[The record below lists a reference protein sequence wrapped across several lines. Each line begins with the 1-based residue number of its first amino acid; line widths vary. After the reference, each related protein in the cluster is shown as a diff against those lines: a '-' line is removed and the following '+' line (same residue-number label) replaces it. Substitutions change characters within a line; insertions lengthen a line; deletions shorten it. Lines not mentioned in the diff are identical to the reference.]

1 MIIERN
7 QMQVSTSNEYGQLK
21 SVLVGSVD
29 KFSWPNNDAEFDK
42 SIARST
48 FPEDLPKGH
57 LPEFVINQASEDL
70 DMLSQTLE
78 SRGVQVVRP
87 TISDTTW
94 AYSARDIIL
103 TVGATV
109 IECPT
114 PFSSRARELDLYPE
128 LKQSGAK
135 VIRAPRP
142 TTADDPMFD
151 AANVLKVN
159 DKLVY
164 SLSHSA
170 NEAGA
175 DWLQEQVGTEF
186 EVIKWRAVE
195 HQITHIDSTLL
206 SCGDNIVIANGSRLS
221 VDTLPAFMR
230 DYKIIWVNDCAPR
243 DFHVF
248 PIASKWIGMNV
259 LSLDPETI
267 MVDEIQ
273 EDFIRTLRENK
284 FEVISLPM
292 RQSRTLGGGFHC
304 VTCDIH
310 RS

>member
-1 MIIERN
+1 
-7 QMQVSTSNEYGQLK
+7 MQVSTSNEYDQLK
-21 SVLVGSVD
+21 SVMIGSVE
-29 KFSWPNNDAEFDK
+29 KFSWPVDDKEFE
-42 SIARST
+42 STIARST
-48 FPEDLPKGH
+48 FPADLPKGN
-57 LPEFVINQASEDL
+57 LPDFVLDEAREDL
-70 DMLSQTLE
+70 DNLAHTLQ
-78 SRGVQVVRP
+78 SRGIEVVRP
-87 TISDTTW
+87 SISASSW

-114 PFSSRARELDLYPE
+114 PFSSRSRELDLYPE

-142 TTADDPMFD
+142 TTTDDPMFD

-175 DWLQEQVGTEF
+175 EWLQQQVGTEF

-206 SCGDNIVIANGSRLS
+206 SCRENTVIANGARVS

-230 DYKIIWVNDCAPR
+230 DYEIIWVNDCAPR

-259 LSLDPETI
+259 LSLNPETI
-267 MVDEIQ
+267 VVDEIQ
-273 EDFIRTLRENK
+273 KDLIQTLEKHK
-284 FEVISLPM
+284 FEVLSLPM

-304 VTCDIH
+304 VTCDVH